1 MKITIKDGGREESR
15 VLKLVSLGL
24 FKNATEAT
32 EAAINAL
39 YEDALARELAQS
51 AEAQA
56 AESHGID
63 LASLQSLSAG
73 RPVAS
78 EADHDHDEEAVA
90 STSRQTARLSAKGY

>member
-15 VLKLVSLGL
+15 VQKLVSLGL

-56 AESHGID
+56 AESRGLD
-63 LASLQSLSAG
+63 LAVLQGLTPGPSAANRDDGALASAPHQPAQLSAQG
-73 RPVAS
+73 R
-78 EADHDHDEEAVA
+78 
-90 STSRQTARLSAKGY
+90 

>member
-39 YEDALARELAQS
+39 YEDALACELAQS

-56 AESHGID
+56 AESRGLD
-63 LASLQSLSAG
+63 LAALQSLTAG
-73 RPVAS
+73 PNA
-78 EADHDHDEEAVA
+78 ADHDYNKDAMPSA
-90 STSRQTARLSAKGY
+90 PRLSAQGR